1 MKRNELGKVLDCIKN
16 DDYVRFYRAS
26 KDSPDIYGE
35 YIDLEN
41 VYGYYE
47 SALNFVLGI
56 CTVLRIDNLI
66 TDSQVEE
73 MLDATR
79 EYMNT
84 GLSGRLD
91 ALFDKM
97 RKGARK

>member
-1 MKRNELGKVLDCIKN
+1 MTRNELGKVLDCIKN
-16 DDYVRFYRAS
+16 DDYVKSYRAS
-26 KDSPDIYGE
+26 KDAPDIYGE
-35 YIDLEN
+35 YADLAN

-56 CTVLRIDNLI
+56 CAVLRIDNLI

-97 RKGARK
+97 RKGVKK